1 MSREFLTGK
10 NSLKEALEAQLGIER
25 VIFQRDM
32 ERKRISELIDLLEER
47 GIPFDWADKQRLNA
61 VSPKHQGVIAY
72 LSAFPYADLT
82 DLIEQ
87 NRFLIMCDGITDPH
101 NLGAIIRSA
110 YSFGAGGIIIPK
122 RRSAGVDAVVFRAS
136 AGAAAHLP
144 VARVPNLSAAIRTLK
159 DEGYWIYGAHAH
171 ESSGEDTAYDK
182 KALLIIG
189 SEDRGLSKEVQKQCD
204 FFVRIPTERFESLNA
219 SVAAAILMYSY
230 YMQHK

>member
-1 MSREFLTGK
+1 MGVCIDEQRVFNRE

-25 VIFQRDM
+25 VLFQRDM

-122 RRSAGVDAVVFRAS
+122 RRSAGWMQSYFEQVPERRRIFLCQSPQSFR
-136 AGAAAHLP
+136 G
-144 VARVPNLSAAIRTLK
+144 
-159 DEGYWIYGAHAH
+159 
-171 ESSGEDTAYDK
+171 DTN
-182 KALLIIG
+182 
-189 SEDRGLSKEVQKQCD
+189 SQR
-204 FFVRIPTERFESLNA
+204 
-219 SVAAAILMYSY
+219 
-230 YMQHK
+230 